1 MCEVTVKAIPITVY
15 SDDKKEEEGGREA
28 ASPVIIFIEK
38 CVLCGHGWKEEKG
51 GRNCVEG
58 RGEVHC
64 LPCIAAWL
72 VHQIVRERDVQTSV
86 FAKKISVRTSLLG
99 IKLYLSKKE
108 IILAVQ
114 YFHVRYTETFL
125 QTPSTHVCDLK
136 QPEFV
141 ASFSP
146 LLHPCTFPSPLL
158 FPPPLFVFVFSF
170 HSPPPLPL
178 PSPIVGRGGAKR
190 GTALLQGKKE
200 GEGGDGGTKEFDNNG
215 SITSTQCAVWAGEEE
230 NAG

>member
-1 MCEVTVKAIPITVY
+1 MY

-178 PSPIVGRGGAKR
+178 PSPPSSAAGGRRGERHCCKARRRGRVGMAGQRNLTTMGALHPLNAPS
-190 GTALLQGKKE
+190 GLGKKKMQ
-200 GEGGDGGTKEFDNNG
+200 GRKR
-215 SITSTQCAVWAGEEE
+215 EES
-230 NAG
+230 NFR